1 MYQPSLLINLSVL
14 LQCIYIAKEY
24 VELAVIRY
32 WDKGNKIA
40 ANGVSPNNF
49 RTSVAMMMII
59 LMMIIMKIILICM
72 E

>member
-1 MYQPSLLINLSVL
+1 LEVPKRRWQH
-14 LQCIYIAKEY
+14 CIDIAKEY
-24 VELAVIRY
+24 VELAVIGY

-49 RTSVAMMMII
+49 RTPVVMMMII
-59 LMMIIMKIILICM
+59 MTIILIRM